1 MLSSYLLPFLFPL
14 TTIAWQHSTF
24 SSNNNIS
31 PFSQKL
37 QYNIITQNLKLFS
50 PPTVTSKP
58 LKSPLLKAKDDDGDD
73 EYINEQKAMFE
84 MDDSEAIGK
93 RTMLVSESIAPWRT
107 LRVFL
112 YFSFASGAFVGGLI
126 TLSGV
131 VAAMNGRGLREN
143 VDFNVEYLN
152 LAIDFGA
159 VAAFAIFAKLDLDK
173 GKQLNE
179 KVESKLLRKK
189 EQTKMVSQMRQRE
202 KDLLTLNL
210 SFQVSTEGQRMEST
224 IDSIQNGA
232 KQHVIIIAGSRKATK
247 DALLGANLLKLDFA
261 MSNILVVPYIMDDKE
276 KKNKVVRP
284 TGSGFGEDTRPTWE
298 TAPYVAATIG
308 DGWESYIES
317 EFSDAVSQNSDVN
330 KLKAEGV
337 VIVLANDGKV
347 IRRGVGKVPWR
358 QMVKELDDSVAPVEK
373 IVKDD
378 VFY

>member
-276 KKNKVVRP
+276 EEQ
-284 TGSGFGEDTRPTWE
+284 GSTSNRKW
-298 TAPYVAATIG
+298 I
-308 DGWESYIES
+308 W
-317 EFSDAVSQNSDVN
+317 
-330 KLKAEGV
+330 
-337 VIVLANDGKV
+337 
-347 IRRGVGKVPWR
+347 
-358 QMVKELDDSVAPVEK
+358 
-373 IVKDD
+373 
-378 VFY
+378 